1 MSKVRF
7 LAFARTN
14 LVDILGHVT
23 EISGSLTTAQGFV
36 ARLRRQCHRLATLPG
51 RLGRARP
58 ELPSDLR
65 SFPCESYVI
74 FFRYE
79 AGTVEIV
86 GCCMPAG
93 IPVLTSAIIRP
104 ANNR

>member
-14 LVDILGHVT
+14 LVDILVHVT
-23 EISGSLTTAQGFV
+23 EMSGSLATAQGFV

-51 RLGRARP
+51 RLGWARP
-58 ELPSDLR
+58 ELSGDLR

-74 FFRYE
+74 FFRYD

-86 GCCMPAG
+86 AILHASRDPGPH
-93 IPVLTSAIIRP
+93 LTDHPDSG
-104 ANNR
+104 